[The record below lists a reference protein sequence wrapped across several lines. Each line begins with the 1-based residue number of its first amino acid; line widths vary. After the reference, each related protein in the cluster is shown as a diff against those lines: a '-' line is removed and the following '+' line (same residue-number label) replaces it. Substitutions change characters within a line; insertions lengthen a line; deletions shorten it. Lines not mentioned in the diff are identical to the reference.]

1 MPRSLFDRVAPE
13 GTTSRRY
20 RQVRDHPIYTAARRV
35 MDEVFSNFPDVDHNF
50 IQEFQTGGFS
60 HRVLELALFAYL
72 QEQGYDL
79 DRSAPAPDF
88 VLTGASPVGIEAT
101 TSNPPQDQDPD
112 DVDKTTSMQRL
123 VPADEP
129 EAEQAFTFQVAK
141 ALRSK
146 LLKRTA
152 AGLAY
157 WELPHVAGKPFIIAL
172 ETFFSASSLA
182 HSIRPLGDYLYGR
195 RDIPNFDAVGNL
207 QLTSEPIIEHHYG
220 DKTIP
225 SGLFAQPE
233 ARNLSAVLFTN
244 NATIS
249 KFNRIGTER
258 GYGPTDVAMIRWGA
272 ITDPDP
278 NAIKPQMFGYVV
290 GDYGPED
297 EEPFSEGL
305 NVFHNPWAEHPL
317 ALGILRDVP
326 EHELIDG
333 LVRTTTSKLDI
344 YGSITNIFQGPR
356 AQQEA
361 REALGILLGADAGT
375 S

>member
-1 MPRSLFDRVAPE
+1 MIGAPRPRLR
-13 GTTSRRY
+13 
-20 RQVRDHPIYTAARRV
+20 
-35 MDEVFSNFPDVDHNF
+35 
-50 IQEFQTGGFS
+50 
-60 HRVLELALFAYL
+60 
-72 QEQGYDL
+72 L
-79 DRSAPAPDF
+79 DRCIAGRDRGHDLEPS
-88 VLTGASPVGIEAT
+88 
-101 TSNPPQDQDPD
+101 QDQDPD
-112 DVDKTTSMQRL
+112 DVDKTTGMRRL
-123 VPADEP
+123 VPADGP

-207 QLTSEPIIEHHYG
+207 QLTSEPITEHHYG

-244 NATIS
+244 NKPVS

-272 ITDPDP
+272 I
-278 NAIKPQMFGYVV
+278 
-290 GDYGPED
+290 
-297 EEPFSEGL
+297 
-305 NVFHNPWAEHPL
+305 
-317 ALGILRDVP
+317 
-326 EHELIDG
+326 
-333 LVRTTTSKLDI
+333 RTRTPTRS
-344 YGSITNIFQGPR
+344 SHR
-356 AQQEA
+356 CS
-361 REALGILLGADAGT
+361 GT
-375 S
+375 SSVTMGQKTRNPSAKD